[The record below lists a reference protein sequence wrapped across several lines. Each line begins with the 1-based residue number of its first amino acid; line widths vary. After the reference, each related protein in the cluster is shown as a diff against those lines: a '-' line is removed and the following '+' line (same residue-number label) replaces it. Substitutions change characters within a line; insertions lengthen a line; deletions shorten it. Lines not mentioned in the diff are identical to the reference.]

1 MEFIRLRSPEDVRF
15 AVAMA
20 LYRESFP
27 AHEQRTA
34 LSQREALR
42 CDDYHF
48 TLLYDGDRFVG
59 LLLYWEA
66 MEFRYVE
73 HFCIDPSLRN
83 QSYGRQAL
91 DRLTKDG
98 KTVILEIDPPINAIA
113 VRRKG
118 FYERCGF
125 RENPYAHVHPPYH
138 PGNNGHALLVLS
150 YPAPLSGEAYERFNS
165 YLQNTVMS
173 V

>member
-1 MEFIRLRSPEDVRF
+1 MEFIRLLSPEDSRF
-15 AVAMA
+15 AAAMA

-27 AHEQRTA
+27 VHEQRTA
-34 LSQREALR
+34 HSQREALR
-42 CDDYHF
+42 CDEYHF

-59 LLLYWEA
+59 LLLDWETTG
-66 MEFRYVE
+66 FRYVE

-83 QSYGRQAL
+83 QSYGKQAL
-91 DRLTKDG
+91 DQLVTDG
-98 KTVILEIDPPINAIA
+98 KTVILEIDPPTSEIA

-150 YPAPLSGEAYERFNS
+150 HPSPLSGEAYERFNR
-165 YLQNTVMS
+165 YLQDTVMS

>member
-15 AVAMA
+15 AAAMA
-20 LYRESFP
+20 LYRDSFP
-27 AHEQRTA
+27 THEQRTA

-42 CDDYHF
+42 CDDYHY

-59 LLLYWEA
+59 LLLNWETVA
-66 MEFRYVE
+66 FRYVE

-83 QSYGRQAL
+83 RNYGKRVLEQLVA
-91 DRLTKDG
+91 DG
-98 KTVILEIDPPINAIA
+98 KTVILEIDPPTNAIA

-125 RENPYAHVHPPYH
+125 QENPYAHVHPPYY

-150 YPAPLSGEAYERFNS
+150 YPAPLSCKAYEQFNH

>member
-1 MEFIRLRSPEDVRF
+1 MEFIRLLSPEDGRF
-15 AVAMA
+15 AAA
-20 LYRESFP
+20 ASLYRESFP
-27 AHEQRTA
+27 VHEQRTA
-34 LSQREALR
+34 RSQREVLR

-48 TLLYDGDRFVG
+48 TLLYDGDGFVG
-59 LLLYWEA
+59 LLLYWETG
-66 MEFRYVE
+66 EFRYVE

-83 QSYGRQAL
+83 RSYGRQAL
-91 DRLTKDG
+91 DRLTADG
-98 KTVILEIDPPINAIA
+98 KIVILEIDPPITAIA

-138 PGNNGHALLVLS
+138 PGNSGHELLVLS
-150 YPAPLSGEAYERFNS
+150 HPSPLSGEVYGRFNR